1 MTGIRAIA
9 VVVKGPGTETSC
21 SLLLP
26 LFNARS
32 IRGVGGCLSPKR
44 QAQRACKNTRAT
56 AIRCIA
62 AVFMKL
68 LGRWAVYLIG
78 IQE

>member
-32 IRGVGGCLSPKR
+32 IRGVGGAYPQKGKLKEPAK
-44 QAQRACKNTRAT
+44 TRA
-56 AIRCIA
+56 RLQFA
-62 AVFMKL
+62 ASLPFS
-68 LGRWAVYLIG
+68 
-78 IQE
+78 